1 MPGPKPKLNSA
12 YGSWSFLRG
21 QVRRWSWFVRWSLCQ
36 LTAPTI
42 TLLPVTIFL
51 SVSVPQRNEE
61 VATFLVEETGI

>member
-1 MPGPKPKLNSA
+1 
-12 YGSWSFLRG
+12 
-21 QVRRWSWFVRWSLCQ
+21 